1 MSPFALTQ
9 VLVALLAAAPP
20 PEPASAGP
28 AASAQGDAGA
38 KTVSPLTVTG
48 QASKPPP
55 ADLTLK
61 MQGTEDDI
69 EQMVAV
75 WPKGAYQG
83 RYDGRVTLRCR
94 IDVHGLA
101 ESCDVAYESP
111 PGHGFGKAALELRP
125 TLKLTPKTGPDGA
138 PVATIKTVAI
148 TFKAPDSQVSFEGIA
163 QAMSNASFALGDVAH
178 GKDQAMA
185 MHEITM
191 LDRPVWAR
199 AASFGDLARAYPA
212 TGGGVEGY
220 AVDHCQVQASGALR
234 YCDLIKEAPQ
244 GRGFGKAALGLA
256 ARFRVVPPQAQ
267 AHHSTPLWV
276 DIPIRLPPPAAAE
289 RTIMA
294 PVWLTGL
301 DPTAT
306 VKLFPPE
313 AVAQGLTTGRG
324 VARCSVGADGTLTAC
339 APEPGDPDGLGFSQA
354 AVRLAAGMKMNL
366 WTADGAPVEGGVV
379 HIPIRLNLKAP
390 AGS

>member
-1 MSPFALTQ
+1 MLAQILI
-9 VLVALLAAAPP
+9 ALLAAAAPP
-20 PEPASAGP
+20 TE
-28 AASAQGDAGA
+28 AASAQGDAGG

-55 ADLTLK
+55 ADVTLK

-75 WPKGAYQG
+75 WPKGAYEG

-125 TLKLTPKTGPDGA
+125 TIKLKPKTGPDGA
-138 PVATIKTVAI
+138 PVATIKTIAV
-148 TFKAPDSQVSFEGIA
+148 TFKAPDSQVSFEGID
-163 QAMSNASFALGDVAH
+163 QALGNASFALGDVAH
-178 GKDQAMA
+178 AKDQAMA

-191 LDRPVWAR
+191 LDHPVWAR
-199 AASFGDLARAYPA
+199 AASFDDLARAYPA

-220 AVDHCQVQASGALR
+220 AVAHCQVQVSGALR

-244 GRGFGKAALGLA
+244 YRGFGKAALGLA
-256 ARFRVVPPQAQ
+256 ARFRVVPQQAQ
-267 AHHSTPLWV
+267 AHHATPLWV
-276 DIPIRLPPPAAAE
+276 DIPIRLSPPGAAAE

-301 DPTAT
+301 DPKAT

-324 VARCSVGADGTLTAC
+324 VARCGVGADGTLTAC
-339 APEPGDPDGLGFSQA
+339 TPEPGDPDGLGFSQA
-354 AVRLAAGMKMNL
+354 AVRLAAGLRMNL
-366 WTADGAPVEGGVV
+366 WTADGAPVAGGVV

>member
-1 MSPFALTQ
+1 MLAQ
-9 VLVALLAAAPP
+9 ILVALLAAAAAPP
-20 PEPASAGP
+20 TEQVAAP
-28 AASAQGDAGA
+28 AAANQGEAGG
-38 KTVSPLTVTG
+38 KTLSPLTVTG

-55 ADLTLK
+55 ADVTLK
-61 MQGTEDDI
+61 MQGAEDDV

-75 WPKGAYQG
+75 WPKDAYQG

-94 IDVHGLA
+94 IDIHGLA

-125 TLKLTPKTGPDGA
+125 TIQLKPRIGPDGA
-138 PVATIKTVAI
+138 PVATVKTIAI
-148 TFKAPDSQVSFEGIA
+148 TFKAPDSQVSSEGIA
-163 QAMSNASFALGDVAH
+163 QAMANASFALGDVAH

-191 LDRPVWAR
+191 LDHPVWAR
-199 AASFGDLARAYPA
+199 AASFDDLARAYPA

-220 AVDHCQVQASGALR
+220 AVAHCQVQASGALR

-244 GRGFGKAALGLA
+244 YRGFGKAALGLA
-256 ARFRVVPPQAQ
+256 AKFKVIPPQAQ
-267 AHHSTPLWV
+267 AHHATPLWV
-276 DIPIRLPPPAAAE
+276 DIPIRLPPPGAAAE

-313 AVAQGLTTGRG
+313 AVARGLTTGRG

-339 APEPGDPDGLGFSQA
+339 TPEPGDPDGLGFSQA
-354 AVRLAAGMKMNL
+354 AVRLAAGMRMNL

-379 HIPIRLNLKAP
+379 HIPIRLNLKAH